1 MASKKD
7 LLKSISDEDERKIFA
22 KALDKG
28 DLCAKINVPQFS
40 DFMDPYKA
48 HKLGEICR
56 GCEFNTV
63 LYGGYEDAER
73 LKVGFFPYYDE
84 GDYTSF
90 PISYV
95 EVTYNGKY
103 SKTLTHREFL
113 GSVLGLGITRD
124 KVGDIYIQNEKAVIM
139 VDEDIADY
147 IVSNL
152 ERVSH
157 TKVNAKIID
166 HFESA
171 PSEGNAKKITVASLR
186 IDAVLSGA
194 LNISRGKVSDLIK
207 GEKAFVNW
215 KQITSVSENIKDGDM
230 ITLRGFGRVKVIETL
245 GKTKKDRFLI
255 DIEIY
260 K

>member
-1 MASKKD
+1 
-7 LLKSISDEDERKIFA
+7 
-22 KALDKG
+22 
-28 DLCAKINVPQFS
+28 
-40 DFMDPYKA
+40 
-48 HKLGEICR
+48 
-56 GCEFNTV
+56 
-63 LYGGYEDAER
+63 
-73 LKVGFFPYYDE
+73 
-84 GDYTSF
+84 
-90 PISYV
+90 
-95 EVTYNGKY
+95 
-103 SKTLTHREFL
+103 
-113 GSVLGLGITRD
+113 
-124 KVGDIYIQNEKAVIM
+124 M

-171 PSEGNAKKITVASLR
+171 PSEVNAKKIIVASLR

-245 GKTKKDRFLI
+245 GKTKKIDFL
-255 DIEIY
+255 
-260 K
+260 